1 MEKTGFHLTEKQIE
15 ILRTLRA
22 ESKLIKVFT
31 VEENQSALAKKLGIT
46 RQALNVHLRKLKE
59 AGFIRT
65 GRGFIDLTD
74 KALEALG
81 VRTAEAFV
89 AVKIEPRARNQ
100 AYSRIKMLPVER
112 VYRVTGDIDLLV
124 VINQALLDDFLKQV
138 SKIEGVKDTTTYVV
152 IERLA

>member
-15 ILRTLRA
+15 ILRTLQA

-138 SKIEGVKDTTTYVV
+138 SKIEGVKDTITYVV

>member
-1 MEKTGFHLTEKQIE
+1 MEKKGFHLTEKQIE
-15 ILRTLRA
+15 ILRTLQA
-22 ESKLIKVFT
+22 ESKLMKVFT